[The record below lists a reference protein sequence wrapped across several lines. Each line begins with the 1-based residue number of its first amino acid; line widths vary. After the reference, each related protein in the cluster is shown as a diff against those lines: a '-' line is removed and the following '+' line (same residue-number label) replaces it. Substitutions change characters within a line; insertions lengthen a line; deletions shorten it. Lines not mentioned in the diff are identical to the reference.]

1 MEASVELYNE
11 EARVGTFGI
20 SVGFGRDHYRV
31 LQLISK
37 YEKDFLDLENNRV
50 SNALIRR
57 TLKTSDHAGRPVEEI
72 MLNEQQAIFLG
83 TLFRNTDMVVEFK
96 KRLSKEFVE
105 QKNIIANLIR
115 QRQDP
120 DWQNVRK
127 DGKIVYRQKTDVIK
141 QFVEYATSQGSKSAE
156 MYYANFAKMENSA
169 LFYFEQKY
177 KNMREV
183 LTIKQLMQISTADD
197 VIEKALKEGM
207 ESGLNYKNCYKLA
220 KERIIAFAEIIGR
233 SPIIELTTT
242 PKGALK

>member
-1 MEASVELYNE
+1 MDTSVELYND
-11 EARVGTFGI
+11 EARIGTFGI
-20 SVGFGRDHYRV
+20 SVGFEREHYRI

-37 YEKDFLDLENNRV
+37 HEKDFLDLENNRV

-57 TLKTSDHAGRPVEEI
+57 TLKVSKHAGRPVEEI

-83 TLFRNTDMVVEFK
+83 TLFRNTGKVIEFK

-115 QRQDP
+115 QRRDP
-120 DWQNVRK
+120 DWQNVRI

-141 QFVEYATSQGSKSAE
+141 KFVKYATNQGSKSAE
-156 MYYANFAKMENSA
+156 RYYANFAKMENSA

-220 KERIIAFAEIIGR
+220 KERIIAFADIIGR
-233 SPIIELTTT
+233 SPVLALTTT
-242 PKGALK
+242 KQGD